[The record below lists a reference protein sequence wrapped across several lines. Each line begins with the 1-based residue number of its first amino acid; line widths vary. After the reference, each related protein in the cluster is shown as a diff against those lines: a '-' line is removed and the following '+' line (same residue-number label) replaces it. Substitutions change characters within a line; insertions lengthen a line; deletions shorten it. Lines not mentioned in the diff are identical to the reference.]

1 MQIGFSINHKIMKKY
16 KYFIFA
22 FAICSLMSAMLSSC
36 RSSKGIVETVLHDTI
51 FSIRTSKDS
60 VFIKDSVVIQEF
72 VKGDTIFVSKI
83 KFLTKYNERIK
94 LDTVYISKTDTVKEV
109 GVKESSSKGSPFW
122 PRAIMALISFSLA
135 FVIICLI
142 FRFGK

>member
-1 MQIGFSINHKIMKKY
+1 MKKY
-16 KYFIFA
+16 KYFILA

-51 FSIRTSKDS
+51 FSTHTSKDS

-109 GVKESSSKGSPFW
+109 GVKESSSSKGSSFW
-122 PRAIMALISFSLA
+122 TRAIPALIIFNIA
-135 FVIICLI
+135 FVIIYLI
-142 FRFGK
+142 YRLGE